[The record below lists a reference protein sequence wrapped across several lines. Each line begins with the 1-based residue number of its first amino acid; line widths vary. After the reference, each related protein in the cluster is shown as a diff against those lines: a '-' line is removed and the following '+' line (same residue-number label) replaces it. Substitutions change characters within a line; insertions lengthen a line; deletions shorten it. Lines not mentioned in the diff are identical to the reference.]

1 MCKDY
6 RGIQERVMNSGM
18 VMRETQIQ
26 LPDINQTTLSQWYN
40 KRQKKKEQEILKQ
53 GLPQPTQAA
62 ETSSTPLPEAMQLPP
77 SLPQVQFPV
86 PFNFVLPLNTTGTA
100 TLRDPNSKTC
110 MPIPILPAP
119 VPFVRRIEPVPIHP
133 KSQFMHQQSHQI
145 MPQSQLQQNPTQ
157 RDETRSKQEHK
168 VGSSCK
174 RSLYDMICNKCA
186 KKRDPENHK
195 QYFGNWYCNTMT
207 ESFETWR
214 ENLRKRKEYKKKKT
228 D

>member
-6 RGIQERVMNSGM
+6 RGVQERVMNSGM

-62 ETSSTPLPEAMQLPP
+62 EISSTPLPEAIQLPP
-77 SLPQVQFPV
+77 SLPQVKFPV

-100 TLRDPNSKTC
+100 TLRDLNSKPC

-119 VPFVRRIEPVPIHP
+119 VPFERTIQPVPIHP
-133 KSQFMHQQSHQI
+133 PSSISSLTKSCRN
-145 MPQSQLQQNPTQ
+145 LNCNKTQ
-157 RDETRSKQEHK
+157 RKEMKQ
-168 VGSSCK
+168 GP
-174 RSLYDMICNKCA
+174 N
-186 KKRDPENHK
+186 
-195 QYFGNWYCNTMT
+195 
-207 ESFETWR
+207 
-214 ENLRKRKEYKKKKT
+214 RKTK
-228 D
+228 